1 MAEFDY
7 RVLKDRL
14 SKELG
19 YHLFLDYGTIDDTH
33 HPYRVI
39 NELVTPIV
47 GVFRLN
53 PVQLTA
59 LKAPYIGVATAVID
73 IPAPSEKAEEVRDT
87 LNSLAERKNATT
99 EKITQGETK
108 FTAAYSF
115 ETAVVGDKRRDVS
128 MYNGEIIPVT
138 QVVSFTIIEAGV
150 TAIDVIMR
158 IDGMTVPILNLEET
172 RNSVSETVPD
182 NMAHGKSTINQ
193 DMYGVTF
200 TTPYVDNSLGEL
212 LSSIVGDG
220 GGNNAHA
227 VEIEKNGLSRAY
239 IMAFG
244 TAANSIQPPLNV
256 GFSMSMSELDMDAA
270 RFSNI
275 WHTTTLTGS
284 VVSFASTNAVIFWG
298 DGTSDRVKGRVYHV
312 YTDGM
317 DSHTARYINY
327 GDTERYAS
335 ITVGRSLYK
344 KTIKPQNDSM
354 IYVSSLPEE
363 VITMTSGD
371 SLKVVN
377 GRLCMIVGA
386 ATYQIDKLDATLNTY
401 YFDGSIV
408 TLLRGTVSAV
418 GADVFTYDRWAV
430 TEVS

>member
-7 RVLKDRL
+7 RALKDRL

-19 YHLFLDYGTIDDTH
+19 YHLFLDYGTVEDVH

-59 LKAPYIGVATAVID
+59 LRTPYIGVATAVID
-73 IPAPSEKAEEVRDT
+73 IPAPSEKAEEVRDA

-108 FTAAYSF
+108 FTVAYSF

-128 MYNGEIIPVT
+128 MYNGEIIPIA

-150 TAIDVIMR
+150 TALDVTMR
-158 IDGMTVPILNLEET
+158 IDGMIVPVLNLEES

-182 NMAHGKSTINQ
+182 ERAHGKSTINQ
-193 DMYGVTF
+193 DMYGITF
-200 TTPYVDNSLGEL
+200 TTPYVDNALGEL
-212 LSSIVGDG
+212 LSGIVGDG

-239 IMAFG
+239 VMAFG

-256 GFSMSMSELDMDAA
+256 GFSMSMTELEDDAA
-270 RFSNI
+270 RYNDL
-275 WHTTTLTGS
+275 WRETTLTGA
-284 VVSFASTNAVIFWG
+284 VVYFSAVNAVIFWG
-298 DGTSDRVKGRVYHV
+298 DGTSDRVNGMVYHT
-312 YTDGM
+312 YTDGI

-327 GDTERYAS
+327 DNTDRYVS
-335 ITVGRSLYK
+335 IAVGKSLYK
-344 KTIKPQNDSM
+344 KTIKPKDWGY

-371 SLKVVN
+371 GLRVVN
-377 GRLCMIVGA
+377 GRLCMVVGA
-386 ATYQIDKLDATLNTY
+386 ASYQIDRLDTTLNQY
-401 YFDGSIV
+401 YFTGSIV
-408 TLLRGTVSAV
+408 SLLRGKVSAV